1 MGQRLRARAPVT
13 CCLPIRDIRSH
24 NPHTMDPTALALL
37 TALAPDVHELDQ
49 ASALEAC
56 GALVARMRARKLYH
70 ERTRATR
77 VDVAAGEVPRLT
89 NKPEDGPPAPLA
101 DKTLKNFQANVRHVF
116 RGVVGA
122 CTCTSGELCTDC
134 AERLKTDEAWFLA
147 VDDCLEWAYKNQ
159 DGGEAAT
166 RTALERVLSM
176 GQLCDMHH
184 SPESMRARDLY
195 RKHVSGVRNYHE
207 AVKRRRTDDEAL
219 VIATPPAETEAA
231 PAEETP
237 AAQGAARTDPPDWAP
252 MQAEPADTENA
263 IIENA
268 ANMRPPGAH
277 GPPRAACAPDDA
289 ASDATDGPVQAA
301 SDQLAAVRANL
312 RAEYDVLVPLAAA
325 KPAAF
330 VRAARKWLL
339 FAPWLGVGELYEDD
353 IMPMRTDLEGAR
365 FGHELD
371 LDDQGRLWFDI
382 ASCAKVGA
390 RIRFCIDEHSAAV
403 AHILKL
409 VRPAALVDND
419 GILFPMA
426 SKPTAVRSATQN
438 ANSRKAYARQGKAYG
453 LPEGKHTIN
462 AMRHISKRDM
472 PPRTPD
478 EARDFALRRGSSQ
491 EAMMKYGGFATH
503 ATSM

>member
-1 MGQRLRARAPVT
+1 
-13 CCLPIRDIRSH
+13 
-24 NPHTMDPTALALL
+24 MDPIALKLL
-37 TALAPDVHELDQ
+37 AAIAPEVHKFDE

-70 ERTRATR
+70 EATRAAP
-77 VDVAAGEVPRLT
+77 VDVAAGELPRLT
-89 NKPEDGPPAPLA
+89 NRPEDGPPAPLA
-101 DKTLKNFQANVRHVF
+101 DKTLKNFQANVCHVF

-122 CTCTSGELCTDC
+122 CVCTAGALCADC
-134 AERLKTDEAWFLA
+134 AERLKVDEAWFLA
-147 VDDCLEWAYKNQ
+147 VDDCLEWAYKNK
-159 DGGEAAT
+159 DGGQAAT

-184 SPESMRARDLY
+184 SPEAMRARDLY
-195 RKHVSGVRNYHE
+195 RKHVSAVRGYHE
-207 AVKRRRTDDEAL
+207 SINKKRTADEAL
-219 VIATPPAETEAA
+219 HITPPPAEEEEGAAAAAEAA
-231 PAEETP
+231 AAGGTPRALTVAEAAELAQANFPRLTADSPARP
-237 AAQGAARTDPPDWAP
+237 ARARARALP
-252 MQAEPADTENA
+252 EPA
-263 IIENA
+263 
-268 ANMRPPGAH
+268 
-277 GPPRAACAPDDA
+277 DDA

-312 RAEYDVLVPLAAA
+312 RSEYDDLVPLAGT
-325 KPAAF
+325 KPVAF
-330 VRAARKWLL
+330 LRAARKWLL

-353 IMPMRTDLEGAR
+353 MMPMRTDIEGAR
-365 FGHELD
+365 FGHELA

-382 ASCAKVGA
+382 ASCAKVGM
-390 RIRFCIDEHSAAV
+390 RIRFCIDEHSAPV

-409 VRPAALVDND
+409 VRPAALTDND

-426 SKPTAVRSATQN
+426 SKPTAVRSSIQN
-438 ANSRKAYARQGKAYG
+438 ANSRKAYAKQGKAYG